1 MADITL
7 QLFCP
12 GRLKNPL
19 NASGWSHWQRMKWA
33 SEWKHTVRLVWL
45 EAGRPQHDGP
55 AAITF
60 TGYVA
65 RRFDDD
71 GFPACCKPLRDEAVR
86 LICGTDDGPNC
97 GHTFAYRQIVKPE
110 YRGCLIEVA
119 PRG

>member
-1 MADITL
+1 
-7 QLFCP
+7 
-12 GRLKNPL
+12 
-19 NASGWSHWQRMKWA
+19 MKWA